1 MVTTAVLVNVSG
13 AMCDGAFDVVA
24 AAHRM
29 GASARADAGGGGD
42 FSGFNRLI
50 HNADWVASQDAIKEM
65 GNGGKPNSST

>member
-50 HNADWVASQDAIKEM
+50 HNAILQVTRRSQ
-65 GNGGKPNSST
+65 S